1 MSQSNRYYVYLNEA
15 VQGPYDLQEI
25 AGMNLDEQTQVC
37 VEGSTDW
44 VSLKA
49 IASDPLA
56 NFVNQSTAQNVT
68 EVGKYTVVK
77 EIGQGGMGAVYLAVD
92 KLLNRKVAIK
102 ELKMDDHKKKDP
114 DAYSVT
120 IKRFQREAQILA
132 QLNHKNIV
140 SVYDV
145 IEQNGSQYIIMEYLN
160 GKDLEQILEQLGGVM
175 PLDQAAS
182 IIADTCLALDYIHQ
196 RSIIHRD
203 IKPSNIFIL
212 EDGVVKLTDFGVT
225 KDLNSMTMT
234 VDGSLVGTIA
244 YASPEQDSRELD
256 GRSDV
261 FSLGVVLYEIVTGQ
275 KPFTGDTIA
284 SVLLKIATK
293 EPPKP
298 SEVNPK
304 IHKMLENII
313 VKAMAKTPAKRYQS
327 AMEMNSD
334 LNEYRTALANN
345 TTSLLSGMKS
355 NDSFM
360 SSGKSVDYN
369 VKSVA
374 KGGTQPLI
382 NQQANQTPLAQQPLK
397 STNLNEP
404 VRQTRLGST
413 TQPGSK
419 RPVETN
425 FDMPNPFS
433 DQGQQQNIIPNQSQI
448 VNKVDQLINSQMQ
461 PQDTF
466 SNPESEFK
474 KGSTEELEEEMV
486 NILESSSSLIEEKV
500 IKEEKITEPL
510 KEEKV
515 TKQASGNLKHK
526 SAAEEQR
533 DKDSFNN
540 RIKVIIPVVAEVL
553 FILLAVLGIFNTIDV
568 VFLTISLIIV
578 CLDFFSEQIVKPVS
592 YFVMLIGTYS
602 GWFITKS
609 FMSSIEIS
617 KISNAM
623 FYMLDFSILLISF
636 IIFFFI
642 LKIADS
648 FSANKNKTLR
658 PLGGIVKSFII
669 ILGLIFSIS
678 STSAVESSFLQ
689 KQFEKSKLVDIT
701 TAPIPNFKQGKK
713 SNISF
718 GKPSAKVNNSTPAN
732 NPTSTNNKK

>member
-1 MSQSNRYYVYLNEA
+1 MSQSNKYYVYLNES

-327 AMEMNSD
+327 AMEMNND
-334 LNEYRTALANN
+334 LNEYRAALANN
-345 TTSLLSGMKS
+345 TTSLLSGMKP

-360 SSGKSVDYN
+360 SSGKTVDYN

-374 KGGTQPLI
+374 KGGTQPLL
-382 NQQANQTPLAQQPLK
+382 NSQPVIGNPNSQPPIK

-404 VRQTRLGST
+404 VKQTRLGT
-413 TQPGSK
+413 ITQPGK
-419 RPVETN
+419 KQTIEAN

-433 DQGQQQNIIPNQSQI
+433 EQQQNTITNQSQI
-448 VNKVDQLINSQMQ
+448 VNKVDQLINSQMM

-466 SNPESEFK
+466 LNPESEFK
-474 KGSTEELEEEMV
+474 KGSTEELEEEMI
-486 NILESSSSLIEEKV
+486 NILESSSSLIEEK
-500 IKEEKITEPL
+500 IT

-515 TKQASGNLKHK
+515 TETLKEEKPVKQSSGNLKHK

-533 DKDSFNN
+533 DKDNFNS
-540 RIKVIIPVVAEVL
+540 RIKVIIPVVVEVL
-553 FILLAVLGIFNTIDV
+553 FILLSLLGIFNTLDV
-568 VFLTISLIIV
+568 IFLTISLVIV
-578 CLDFFSEQIVKPVS
+578 CLDFFSEKIIKPVS
-592 YFVMLIGTYS
+592 YLVMLVGTYA

-609 FMSSIEIS
+609 FMSSIDIS

-623 FYMLDFSILLISF
+623 IYMLDFSMLLISF
-636 IIFFFI
+636 IVFFFI
-642 LKIADS
+642 LKIADN

-658 PLGGIVKSFII
+658 PLGGIIKSFII
-669 ILGLIFSIS
+669 ILGLIFSVS

-713 SNISF
+713 SNIAF
-718 GKPSAKVNNSTPAN
+718 GKP
-732 NPTSTNNKK
+732 STNNKK

>member
-1 MSQSNRYYVYLNEA
+1 MSQSNRYYVYLNES

-56 NFVNQSTAQNVT
+56 NFVNQSTAQTVT

-298 SEVNPK
+298 SELNPK

-327 AMEMNSD
+327 AMEMNND
-334 LNEYRTALANN
+334 LNEYRAALANN
-345 TTSLLSGMKS
+345 TTSLLSGMKP

-374 KGGTQPLI
+374 KGGTQPLL
-382 NQQANQTPLAQQPLK
+382 NSQPVISNTNSQPPIK

-404 VRQTRLGST
+404 VKQTKLGT
-413 TQPGSK
+413 ITQPGK
-419 RPVETN
+419 KPIETN

-433 DQGQQQNIIPNQSQI
+433 EQPQQQNIIPNQSQI
-448 VNKVDQLINSQMQ
+448 ANKVDQLINSQMQ

-466 SNPESEFK
+466 LNPESEFK
-474 KGSTEELEEEMV
+474 KGSTEELEEEMI
-486 NILESSSSLIEEKV
+486 NILESSSTLIEEKILREERFIEPV
-500 IKEEKITEPL
+500 KEEKS
-510 KEEKV
+510 V
-515 TKQASGNLKHK
+515 KQSSGNIKHK

-533 DKDSFNN
+533 DKDNFNN
-540 RIKVIIPVVAEVL
+540 KIKIIIPIVVEVL
-553 FILLAVLGIFNTIDV
+553 FILLAILGIFNIIDV
-568 VFLTISLIIV
+568 VFLTISLVIV
-578 CLDFFSEQIVKPVS
+578 CLDFFSEKIIKPIS
-592 YFVMLIGTYS
+592 YLVMLVGTYS

-609 FMSSIEIS
+609 FMSSLDIT
-617 KISNAM
+617 KISNSM

-636 IIFFFI
+636 IVFFFI
-642 LKIADS
+642 LKIADN
-648 FSANKNKTLR
+648 FSANKNKALR
-658 PLGGIVKSFII
+658 PLGGIIKSFII

-678 STSAVESSFLQ
+678 STSAVESAFFQ

-701 TAPIPNFKQGKK
+701 TAPVPNFKQGKK
-713 SNISF
+713 SNIAF
-718 GKPSAKVNNSTPAN
+718 GKPATKSTNNTP
-732 NPTSTNNKK
+732 TNNKK

>member
-1 MSQSNRYYVYLNEA
+1 MSQSNKYYVYINEA

-37 VEGSTDW
+37 IEGSTDW

-49 IASDPLA
+49 VASDPLA
-56 NFVNQSTAQNVT
+56 NFVNQSAAQSVT
-68 EVGKYTVVK
+68 EVGKYTIVK

-145 IEQNGSQYIIMEYLN
+145 IEQNGSQYIIMEFLD

-175 PLDQAAS
+175 PMDQAAS
-182 IIADTCLALDYIHQ
+182 IMSDTCLALDYIHQ

-212 EDGVVKLTDFGVT
+212 DDGVVKLTDFGVT

-293 EPPKP
+293 EPTKP
-298 SEVNPK
+298 SEINPK

-360 SSGKSVDYN
+360 SSSSKAVDYN

-374 KGGTQPLI
+374 KGISQPLI
-382 NQQANQTPLAQQPLK
+382 NNQVNTPLANNNSPIPLK
-397 STNLNEP
+397 STNLNDP
-404 VRQTRLGST
+404 VKQTRLGVI
-413 TQPGSK
+413 TQQSK
-419 RPVETN
+419 KPADVN

-433 DQGQQQNIIPNQSQI
+433 EQPNQQPQQQPQNSNQSQI
-448 VNKVDQLINSQMQ
+448 ANKVDQLINSQMSS
-461 PQDTF
+461 QDTF
-466 SNPESEFK
+466 VNPESEFK
-474 KGSTEELEEEMV
+474 RGSTEELEEEFM
-486 NILESSSSLIEEKV
+486 NILESNSTLIEEK
-500 IKEEKITEPL
+500 IIETP

-515 TKQASGNLKHK
+515 VKPASGSLKYK

-533 DKDSFNN
+533 DKDNFTN
-540 RIKVIIPVVAEVL
+540 KMKIIVPAVVEIL
-553 FILLAVLGIFNTIDV
+553 FILLALLSVINGIDA
-568 VFLTISLIIV
+568 VFLTISLVIV
-578 CLDFFSEQIVKPVS
+578 CLDFFSKEIIKPIS
-592 YFVMLIGTYS
+592 YIVMLIGTYS

-609 FMSSIEIS
+609 FMSSIDIS

-636 IIFFFI
+636 IVFFFI
-642 LKIADS
+642 LKMADN
-648 FSANKNKTLR
+648 FSANKNKSLR
-658 PLGGIVKSFII
+658 PLGGIIKSFII
-669 ILGLIFSIS
+669 ILGFVFSIS
-678 STSAVESSFLQ
+678 STSIVESSFFQ
-689 KQFEKSKLVDIT
+689 KQFEKSKLIDIST
-701 TAPIPNFKQGKK
+701 SFVTNFKQGKK

-718 GKPSAKVNNSTPAN
+718 GRPAHKPNIAPV
-732 NPTSTNNKK
+732 NNKK